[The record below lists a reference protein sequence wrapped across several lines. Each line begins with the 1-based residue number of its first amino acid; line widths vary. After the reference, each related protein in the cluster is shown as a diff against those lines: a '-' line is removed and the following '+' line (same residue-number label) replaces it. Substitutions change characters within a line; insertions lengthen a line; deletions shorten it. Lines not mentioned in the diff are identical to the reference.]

1 LVPDVV
7 ESAHVRSLTPA
18 HLIEVASSDRHTVK
32 PWFAGRADVSPV
44 VADFTEAGYP
54 LIGGR
59 AESLLRQRVAVVV
72 YQHGPH
78 VINVFAWRAGREPL
92 PGETSRAGYHMAF
105 WRAGDLQYCAISDTG
120 WDELE
125 GLVRLL
131 RDLSARDS
139 R

>member
-1 LVPDVV
+1 VD
-7 ESAHVRSLTPA
+7 
-18 HLIEVASSDRHTVK
+18 SSDRHTLK

-44 VADFTEAGYP
+44 VADFNQVGYP

-59 AESLLRQRVAVVV
+59 AESLLKQRVAVVV
-72 YQHGPH
+72 YLHGPH
-78 VINVFAWRAGREPL
+78 VINVFSWVAGREGL
-92 PGETSRAGYHMAF
+92 PGEVSRAGYHMAF

-131 RDLSARDS
+131 RDLSARDT